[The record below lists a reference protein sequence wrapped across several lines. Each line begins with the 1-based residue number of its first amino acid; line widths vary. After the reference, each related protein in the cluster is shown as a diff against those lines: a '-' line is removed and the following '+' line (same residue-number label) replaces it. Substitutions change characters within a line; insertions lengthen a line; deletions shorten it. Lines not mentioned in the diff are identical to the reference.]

1 MLVDLQV
8 LGVLAE
14 PDHSKVEGCVTL
26 EVLSVNVGTELDQEL
41 HVLEL
46 FVDDRKMKRSRIEV
60 VLDVW

>member
-41 HVLEL
+41 HVFEL
-46 FVDDRKMKRSRIEV
+46 FVDDCKMKRSRIEV
-60 VLDVW
+60 ILDVW